1 MKCTMAQ
8 LARFERDGFVVVDKV
23 LSSGEIANAIAAMER
38 IYRGEYSGDRR
49 PPPLRK
55 PVPTFGNESSVHW
68 ILNARVLDQAVWE
81 LSTSRELGE
90 MAASLLRARSV
101 SIVEDQL
108 LNKPPLGLPVNMH
121 QDRAYWP
128 FSRSDQMVSCW
139 IALVDMTPD
148 LGPPEFVPGSQR
160 WQLADRPKE
169 LIRGNEAD
177 WMGALESV
185 RPQGQEI
192 EVVSALMPAGG
203 AVFFHSLTF
212 HGSRQNRT
220 PQPRKAMSLH
230 WAGDECQINLAKT
243 AAHDFPYFFARLA
256 DGGPIVNNY
265 MPIVYEGLGVNEMR
279 NASSD
284 SERQS

>member
-1 MKCTMAQ
+1 VRCTAAQ
-8 LARFERDGFVVVDKV
+8 LTQFERDGFVVVDEV
-23 LSSGEIANAIAAMER
+23 LSPGEVRDAILAMER

-55 PVPTFGNESSVHW
+55 PVPRFGSESSVHW
-68 ILNARVLDQAVWE
+68 ILNARVLDDMVWR

-108 LNKPPLGLPVNMH
+108 LNKPPNGLPVNMH

-139 IALVDMTPD
+139 IALVDITPE

-160 WQLADRPKE
+160 WQLAGRPKE
-169 LIRGNEAD
+169 LIRGNDAD
-177 WMGALESV
+177 WMEAVERV
-185 RPQGQEI
+185 RPEGHPI
-192 EVVSALMPAGG
+192 DVVPAVLPAGG

-212 HGSRQNRT
+212 HGSRQNVT
-220 PQPRKAMSLH
+220 SNARKAMSLH
-230 WAGDECQINLAKT
+230 WAGDECRINLGAT
-243 AAHDFPYFFARLA
+243 AVHDFPYFFARLS

-265 MPIVYEGLGVNEMR
+265 MPVVYP
-279 NASSD
+279 
-284 SERQS
+284 

>member
-1 MKCTMAQ
+1 MKCTGTQ
-8 LARFERDGFVVVDKV
+8 LARFERDGFVVIDKV
-23 LSSGEIANAIAAMER
+23 LSSTEVAQAIDAMER
-38 IYRGEYSGDRR
+38 IYRGEYNSDRR

-55 PVPTFGNESSVHW
+55 KVPTFGSDASVHW
-68 ILNARVLDQAVWE
+68 VLNARVLDQSLWE

-108 LNKPPLGLPVNMH
+108 LSKPPRGLPVNMH

-148 LGPPEFVPGSQR
+148 LGPPELVPGSQR

-169 LIRGNEAD
+169 LIRGNESD
-177 WMGALESV
+177 WMVALESV
-185 RPQGQEI
+185 RPPGHEI
-192 EVVSALMPAGG
+192 EVVAALVPAGG

-220 PQPRKAMSLH
+220 NTPRKAMSLH
-230 WAGDECQINLAKT
+230 WASDECHIDLART
-243 AAHDFPYFFARLA
+243 ARHDFPYFFARLA
-256 DGGPIVNNY
+256 DDGPIVNNY
-265 MPIVYEGLGVNEMR
+265 MPIVYP
-279 NASSD
+279 
-284 SERQS
+284 

>member
-1 MKCTMAQ
+1 MKCTAAQ
-8 LARFERDGFVVVDKV
+8 LAQFERDGFVVVDNV
-23 LSSGEIANAIAAMER
+23 LSRGEVAKAVHAMER

-49 PPPLRK
+49 PAPLRK
-55 PVPTFGNESSVHW
+55 PVPRFGNESSVHW
-68 ILNARVLDQAVWE
+68 ILNARVLDEDVWK

-108 LNKPPLGLPVNMH
+108 LNKPPQGLPVNMH

-139 IALVDMTPD
+139 IALVDMTPE

-160 WQLADRPKE
+160 WRLAERPTE
-169 LIRGNEAD
+169 LIRGSDAD
-177 WMGALESV
+177 WMQVVESA
-185 RPQGQEI
+185 RPDGQLI
-192 EVVSALMPAGG
+192 DVVPAVMPAGG

-212 HGSRQNRT
+212 HGSRQNLT
-220 PQPRKAMSLH
+220 NAPRRAMSLH
-230 WAGDECQINLAKT
+230 WAGDECCVDLRKT

-265 MPIVYEGLGVNEMR
+265 MPVVYP
-279 NASSD
+279 
-284 SERQS
+284 